1 MVKPKLLKWNSKNI
15 MQDRP
20 NKNYIQREK
29 YIPPLPRS
37 NLIMDPYF
45 KAKSPKFHNVNILT
59 TLFLKF

>member
-37 NLIMDPYF
+37 NLIMDPLY
-45 KAKSPKFHNVNILT
+45 
-59 TLFLKF
+59 